1 MMNHEEIFFQS
12 HDEKQRA
19 IWMWHMLEESEHKDI
34 AYDVFQSLSNSYGLR
49 IAGFFPALIIILVL
63 ISIASLLVPFYR
75 KPSNLLSLSYWKDL
89 PRSIKLIFGLQ
100 DGVYG
105 SSWAHILDFLR
116 PGFHPNDHDTSA
128 FALQCDVGVAEK
140 VQQLAEQSEQLLGHP
155 VTLLINNAGVG
166 LGGKFDEV
174 SLADWQWCM
183 QVNLWGVIHGCHYF
197 VPKLKQRGGGAIINV
212 ASAAGYTAAP
222 EMTAYNVSKSSV
234 LALSE
239 TLSAELRGANIRINV
254 LCPTLVPTNI
264 MKNGRLPAHYSGL
277 ADHLLTHHAFVSC
290 EQVVAQ
296 TLNNLD
302 RGEMYTIPQPDAK
315 LFWWFKRAAPRLY
328 TKLLGVGYPLFNKY
342 VQKS

>member
-1 MMNHEEIFFQS
+1 MMGLFAKKVRLSQQAYAVVTGAGSGIGRSFALELARRGGSVICADINLAAAQATA
-12 HDEKQRA
+12 KQIEYQFA
-19 IWMWHMLEESEHKDI
+19 T
-34 AYDVFQSLSNSYGLR
+34 A
-49 IAGFFPALIIILVL
+49 
-63 ISIASLLVPFYR
+63 
-75 KPSNLLSLSYWKDL
+75 
-89 PRSIKLIFGLQ
+89 
-100 DGVYG
+100 
-105 SSWAHILDFLR
+105 
-116 PGFHPNDHDTSA
+116 A
-128 FALQCDVGVAEK
+128 FALQCDVGVAEQ

-197 VPKLKQRGGGAIINV
+197 VPKLKQQGGGAIINV
-212 ASAAGYTAAP
+212 ASAAGYTVAP

-302 RGEMYTIPQPDAK
+302 RGELYTIPQPDAK